1 MNNEKTELESVI
13 DTLQGRTQ
21 LERFDAFI
29 ATIQPAPDPIKE
41 PSALVA
47 QRLMTRAG
55 LDIVPAAWP
64 GIMAGM
70 KDDTLPGKHGWILFG
85 GTGTGKTTRARLAAE
100 FAGIEMVYARRL
112 FDDLTS
118 KPFWEASRIGSLTT
132 TRRLRCSDL
141 VIDDL
146 GTEQQTVSQ
155 YGNIRNPMAEL
166 LEERYAVWP
175 NIRTYITT
183 NLSPAEILE
192 RYGERVASRLE
203 EMCARIRL
211 DGADRRRNHK

>member
-1 MNNEKTELESVI
+1 MNTKTKLDCILAGYPGRDTIEQFTAFVSTLGAVPEK
-13 DTLQGRTQ
+13 
-21 LERFDAFI
+21 
-29 ATIQPAPDPIKE
+29 PKE
-41 PSALVA
+41 PTALTA
-47 QRLMTRAG
+47 QKLMVQAG
-55 LDIVPAAWP
+55 LDILPTAWP

-70 KDDTLPGKHGWILFG
+70 REDTLPGKRGWILCG
-85 GTGTGKTTRARLAAE
+85 GTGTGKTTRARMAAD
-100 FAGIEMVYARRL
+100 FAGIEIVTARSL
-112 FDDLTS
+112 FNDLIT
-118 KPFWEASRIGSLTT
+118 KPFWEASRIGSLTA

-146 GTEQQTVSQ
+146 GTEPQTYNQ

-175 NIRTYITT
+175 KIRTYITT
-183 NLSPAEILE
+183 NLSPSEIEE